1 MDSETAKERIA
12 DAIDSLIPEGM
23 IREKW
28 LRGEALA
35 MNMPYAT
42 LRRYHGS
49 GNPRI
54 SDNECA
60 AGAYLSMCAQWPAF
74 HEKVTGTTE
83 TPPPDLAKLAAH
95 LEATLKALGQ
105 RDEAKV
111 IAADFAQRTGHK

>member
-1 MDSETAKERIA
+1 MDSETAKERM
-12 DAIDSLIPEGM
+12 DYSIDSLIPDGM

-35 MNMPYAT
+35 MDMPYTT

-60 AGAYLSMCAQWPAF
+60 AGAYLSMCKRWSSF
-74 HEKVTGTTE
+74 HERVMG
-83 TPPPDLAKLAAH
+83 AAH
-95 LEATLKALGQ
+95 TPIPDMAKATAHLKAALEEMGV
-105 RDEAKV
+105 RDNVADIAFGYAK
-111 IAADFAQRTGHK
+111 RTGMK